1 MPEALRKRLLQKFL
15 RFQPKELLAY
25 IHRSVSE
32 NLLPLNRWVE
42 WLDSDGWIYLAT
54 SLSLS
59 AAELIR
65 QVSEVLRLDEKKQ
78 RLAWSTY
85 LTTGNK
91 EEEWSYST
99 PEENIRSFV
108 QIVVSLQGQ
117 GESEVEET
125 VQRINV
131 ELKIQED
138 MIPVKND
145 VPESFLVENAGLCLL
160 APWFVRLFNL
170 LGYLDEE
177 LKSFKNTDLKIRA
190 VFLLQY
196 VVYGEEREYRETE
209 LGFNRLL
216 VGLPWHVSLP
226 KYLPLTDEE
235 KQTVESMV
243 EGVKANWPQLSGTSV
258 KGFRQSFIAR
268 SGTLEQQE
276 ERWWLSV
283 EKKTHDILLEFVPWS
298 FRQIRLP
305 WLKKYIQ
312 VAWNEIQEFQ

>member
-1 MPEALRKRLLQKFL
+1 
-15 RFQPKELLAY
+15 
-25 IHRSVSE
+25 
-32 NLLPLNRWVE
+32 
-42 WLDSDGWIYLAT
+42 
-54 SLSLS
+54 
-59 AAELIR
+59 
-65 QVSEVLRLDEKKQ
+65 
-78 RLAWSTY
+78 
-85 LTTGNK
+85 
-91 EEEWSYST
+91 
-99 PEENIRSFV
+99 
-108 QIVVSLQGQ
+108 
-117 GESEVEET
+117 
-125 VQRINV
+125 
-131 ELKIQED
+131 

-243 EGVKANWPQLSGTSV
+243 EGVKANWPHLSGTSV

>member
-1 MPEALRKRLLQKFL
+1 
-15 RFQPKELLAY
+15 
-25 IHRSVSE
+25 
-32 NLLPLNRWVE
+32 
-42 WLDSDGWIYLAT
+42 
-54 SLSLS
+54 
-59 AAELIR
+59 
-65 QVSEVLRLDEKKQ
+65 
-78 RLAWSTY
+78 
-85 LTTGNK
+85 
-91 EEEWSYST
+91 
-99 PEENIRSFV
+99 
-108 QIVVSLQGQ
+108 
-117 GESEVEET
+117 
-125 VQRINV
+125 
-131 ELKIQED
+131 

-258 KGFRQSFIAR
+258 KGSVRASSPVAAHWNSR
-268 SGTLEQQE
+268 RNVGGCRWRKKRTTSCLNSYRGASG
-276 ERWWLSV
+276 RYAC
-283 EKKTHDILLEFVPWS
+283 HG
-298 FRQIRLP
+298 
-305 WLKKYIQ
+305 
-312 VAWNEIQEFQ
+312 